1 MPLPNAHVQPVVD
14 HTFFSLKAS
23 KPMIPFPHILIHISN
38 STTYS
43 GQIHLLSSLLA
54 DGTFNHLQPTLQPT
68 SEKESKCPPLKP
80 LLTTSNSTTH
90 HHHPLILYHHP
101 EQTQIRNPNLQY
113 YVEVLLLLLP
123 LPFPTKRILPSPYKK
138 FIGYI

>member
-38 STTYS
+38 STTCS
-43 GQIHLLSSLLA
+43 GQIHLLPSLLA
-54 DGTFNHLQPTLQPT
+54 DGTFNHLQPT

-80 LLTTSNSTTH
+80 LLDNFKLNYTH
-90 HHHPLILYHHP
+90 HHHPLTLYHHH

-138 FIGYI
+138 LIGYI